1 MNSPIPGTIVVYGPV
16 YQRSGFGML
25 ARVWTL
31 AFHAA
36 GLRVK
41 VVPVDCDDQTQ
52 AGGLDDCDMRL
63 LRSLEYT
70 PVVQPVTAV
79 FAYQPTYVWPKFRIE
94 ESHVRIM
101 LTTFDSSAA
110 AASPPYRQIFMCNQ
124 MDQTW
129 LANATEAAAWVR
141 AGLDPKRTKAF
152 NWPHDW
158 IENPR
163 LSPSQPPAPAVDRR
177 FRFLHVSSF
186 LPRRRLDVLLRAF
199 SWNIAM

>member
-1 MNSPIPGTIVVYGPV
+1 
-16 YQRSGFGML
+16 ML
-25 ARVWTL
+25 ARVWSL

-41 VVPVDCDDQTQ
+41 IVPVDCDDQTQ

-63 LRSLEYT
+63 LRSLDCT
-70 PVVQPVTAV
+70 PLVEPVTAI
-79 FAYQPTYVWPKFRIE
+79 FAYQPTYLWPKLPLE
-94 ESHVRIM
+94 QPHVRIM

-110 AASPPYRQIFMCNQ
+110 AACPPDRQIFICNQ

-141 AGLDPKRTKAF
+141 AGLAPQRAKAF

-163 LSPSQPPAPAVDRR
+163 LAPRNRPSLQSIVASDFFTFRASCLAVAWMCCCAP
-177 FRFLHVSSF
+177 SF
-186 LPRRRLDVLLRAF
+186 A
-199 SWNIAM
+199 SIAMNVPLNFISN